1 MSNPRAG
8 TMVAPPARAAQS
20 PQTRKRMGWVIF
32 VAGAV
37 LSWGAYGA
45 LLHQGQTQLGNPL
58 KALLC
63 VGAAYFLIGVI
74 VPVLG
79 LSAQGSLSGFNT
91 GGLVT
96 ATVAGAL
103 GAAGAAC
110 IIWAFKAGGLPV
122 YVMPLVFGGAPI
134 VNVFISMAVHPPKS
148 AINPMLYLG
157 FLLASAGAAMVL
169 YFRT

>member
-1 MSNPRAG
+1 M
-8 TMVAPPARAAQS
+8 T
-20 PQTRKRMGWVIF
+20 WVLF

-45 LLHQGQTQLGNPL
+45 LLHQGQMQLGNPL

-63 VGAAYFLIGVI
+63 VGVAYFLIGVLI
-74 VPVLG
+74 PVAA
-79 LSAQGSLSGFNT
+79 LSSQGALSGFNT
-91 GGLVT
+91 GGLVR
-96 ATVAGAL
+96 ATIAGAL

-134 VNVFISMAVHPPKS
+134 VNVLITMMIHPPKS
-148 AINPMLYLG
+148 AINPMLYVG
-157 FLLASAGAAMVL
+157 FLLASVGAALVL
-169 YFRT
+169 YFRPTA

>member
-1 MSNPRAG
+1 MTTVSTHPQ
-8 TMVAPPARAAQS
+8 AR
-20 PQTRKRMGWVIF
+20 RRMGWVIF

-37 LSWGAYGA
+37 LSWGAYGV
-45 LLHQGQTQLGNPL
+45 LLFVGQTQLGNPL

-63 VGAAYFLIGVI
+63 VGVAYFLIGVI
-74 VPVLG
+74 VPVIG
-79 LSAQGSLSGFNT
+79 LSSQGGLTGFNT
-91 GGLVT
+91 SGLIT
-96 ATVAGAL
+96 ATIAGAL

-134 VNVFISMAVHPPKS
+134 VNVLLALVIHPPKS

-157 FLLASAGAAMVL
+157 FLLASVG
-169 YFRT
+169 

>member
-1 MSNPRAG
+1 MTTA
-8 TMVAPPARAAQS
+8 TTT
-20 PQTRKRMGWVIF
+20 QTRKRMGWVIF

-45 LLHQGQTQLGNPL
+45 LLYEGQTQLGNPL

-63 VGAAYFLIGVI
+63 VGVAYFLIGVI
-74 VPVLG
+74 IPAVT
-79 LSAQGSLSGFNT
+79 LSSQGAMAGFNANGT
-91 GGLVT
+91 ML

-110 IIWAFKAGGLPV
+110 IIWAFRSGGLPF

-134 VNVFISMAVHPPKS
+134 INVLIAMTLHPPKD
-148 AINPMLYLG
+148 AVNPMLYAG
-157 FLLASAGAAMVL
+157 FLLASIGAAMVL
-169 YFRT
+169 YFRPHA